1 MHAAIASLISAILLL
16 HAVLGCCWHHAHDCA
31 GKAVAVEGCRC
42 SHHPCH
48 DPDSSGDRFPPTAPC
63 PAERD
68 CPGVWTYL
76 PAERTQFELPLLPT
90 LLALAP
96 NPCVP
101 VTMSEPASP
110 AWLDALFCTG
120 AAPHVRLHL
129 AQSVLLI

>member
-1 MHAAIASLISAILLL
+1 MHAAISSLISTILLL

-31 GKAVAVEGCRC
+31 GKAVAVEGCAC
-42 SHHPCH
+42 HHACPNH
-48 DPDSSGDRFPPTAPC
+48 QSSGDEPAPATPC

-76 PAERTQFELPLLPT
+76 PTERTQFELPLLPT
-90 LLALAP
+90 LLDALPTPSALADTSP
-96 NPCVP
+96 
-101 VTMSEPASP
+101 PATP